1 MVAMRGRPQEVTSDS
16 KSNFV
21 AADRELREL
30 IQSIHQEKIVDE
42 SANNGIKWN
51 KWNWNP
57 PEGSPFRGVFESL
70 IKVAKKSLK
79 VIVRNAGLNDDELQ
93 TVFKEVEV
101 LMS

>member
-1 MVAMRGRPQEVTSDS
+1 M
-16 KSNFV
+16 
-21 AADRELREL
+21 
-30 IQSIHQEKIVDE
+30 DE

-51 KWNWNP
+51 SNP
-57 PEGSPFRGVFESL
+57 PEGSPFREVFESL

-79 VIVRNAGLNDDELQ
+79 AIVRNAGLNDDELQ